1 MNISLAP
8 MTDEMY
14 GAYFQDYDNDP
25 DLYLDKAQYRPYV
38 YSAEEVARYIE
49 RKKRKHQIPMA
60 IIVDGKI
67 VGELIFKEFVPED
80 SVTIGISLR
89 KSKYKD
95 HGYGTQAEKLALDY
109 AFDTLG
115 VKTVLADTI
124 LTNTRSQHVLEKVG
138 FVETHRDEMFVYYR
152 CQREP

>member
-1 MNISLAP
+1 MEISLVR

-14 GAYFQDYDNDP
+14 DVYFQDYDNDP
-25 DLYLDKAQYRPYV
+25 DLYFDKAQYKPYV
-38 YSAEEVARYIE
+38 YSAEGVARYIE
-49 RKKRKHQIPMA
+49 RKKRKQQIPMA
-60 IIVDGKI
+60 IVHDGEM
-67 VGELIFKEFVPED
+67 VGELIFKELIPKE

-115 VKTVLADTI
+115 VQTVLADTI
-124 LTNTRSQHVLEKVG
+124 LTNTRSQHVLKKVG
-138 FVETHRDEMFVYYR
+138 FVETHRDEMFIYYACR
-152 CQREP
+152 R